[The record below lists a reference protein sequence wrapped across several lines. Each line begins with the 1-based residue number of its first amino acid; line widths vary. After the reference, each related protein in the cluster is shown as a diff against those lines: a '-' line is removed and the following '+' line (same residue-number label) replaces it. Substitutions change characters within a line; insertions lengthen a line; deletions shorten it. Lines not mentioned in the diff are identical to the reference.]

1 MPRRWRAIVAVLAT
15 AVALGGCAPR
25 AHDLDMGANR
35 YLVTVGGNS
44 FATFGSIEQAFQAR
58 ALEVA
63 HEHGFDS
70 YRVSEYSTSYNITP
84 LGLKPTARGIVYVYN
99 GPKKTADGKTALP
112 AGSMSSGTAFAISQ
126 DGLLVTNAHVAASC
140 AEITVRQ
147 FDGTTTSASLLA
159 ADGTNDL
166 ALIKIT
172 SATPDFAQLRGAP
185 EIRQGESVI
194 AVGFPLHD
202 ILSAGTNLTT
212 GTVSALAGIKND
224 SRRFQVSTPVQHG
237 NSGGPL
243 LDQSGNVV
251 GIISSG
257 IDKPVNGSMTQN
269 INFAIKTAVVR
280 TFLDSNGVAY
290 KVVSSEKQLPIPE
303 IGERARKFT
312 SFVTCKA

>member
-1 MPRRWRAIVAVLAT
+1 MRRICRAIAVLAI
-15 AVALGGCAPR
+15 AVALSSCAPR
-25 AHDLDMGANR
+25 ARDIDMGANR
-35 YLVTVGGNS
+35 YLVTVNGNS
-44 FATFGSIEQAFQAR
+44 YASFGTVEEAFQAR

-63 HEHGFDS
+63 RAHGFDS
-70 YRVSEYSTSYNITP
+70 YLVSEYRTSYTITP
-84 LGLKPTARGIVYVYN
+84 LGLKPTARGLVYVYN
-99 GPKKTADGKTALP
+99 GPKKTADGKVALP
-112 AGSMSSGTAFAISQ
+112 AGSMSSGTAFAISP
-126 DGLLVTNAHVAASC
+126 DGLLVTNAHVAANC

-147 FDGTTTSASLLA
+147 FDGTTTPASLLA

-166 ALIKIT
+166 ALIKIGST
-172 SATPDFAQLRGAP
+172 TPNFAQLRGAP
-185 EIRQGESVI
+185 EIRQGESVV

-257 IDKPVNGSMTQN
+257 IDKPVNGSTTQN
-269 INFAIKTAVVR
+269 INFAIKAAVVR
-280 TFLDSNGVAY
+280 TFLDSNGVTY
-290 KVVSSEKQLPIPE
+290 KIVNSEKQLPTPE
-303 IGERARKFT
+303 IGERARRFT

>member
-1 MPRRWRAIVAVLAT
+1 MRGISRATLAGLAIAMVLC
-15 AVALGGCAPR
+15 GCAPR
-25 AHDLDMGANR
+25 ARDIEMGANR
-35 YLVTVGGNS
+35 YLVTVNGNS
-44 FATFGSIEQAFQAR
+44 YASFGTVEEAFQAR
-58 ALEVA
+58 ARDVA
-63 HEHGFDS
+63 RAHGFDS
-70 YRVSEYSTSYNITP
+70 FIVSEYSTTYTMTP
-84 LGLKPTARGIVYVYN
+84 LGLKPTARGVVYVYN

-185 EIRQGESVI
+185 EIRQGENVI

-202 ILSAGTNLTT
+202 MLSAGTNLTT

-251 GIISSG
+251 GVISSG

-290 KVVSSEKQLPIPE
+290 KLVSSEKQLPTPE

-312 SFVTCKA
+312 SFVTCKT